1 MYWPFRNNLIKAY
14 STYLKK
20 PVNMRYLMN
29 TVAIYT
35 YDDPSDTPCPY
46 KLLIGSESGSK
57 LKEVVSDDTHRQI
70 FFSENDSDFTKI
82 STSYDNK
89 SQSFK
94 VQFTHKPSG
103 LTVNNSWTLRT
114 RAQGG
119 WGGKNLYFTT
129 AAE

>member
-1 MYWPFRNNLIKAY
+1 
-14 STYLKK
+14 
-20 PVNMRYLMN
+20 MRYLIN

-46 KLLIGSESGSK
+46 KLLIGSEKTST
-57 LKEVVSDDTHRQI
+57 LKDIVSDDTHRQI
-70 FFSENDSDFTKI
+70 FFSENDTDFTKI
-82 STSYDNK
+82 KTTYDNK

-94 VQFTHKPSG
+94 AEFTFKPTSMK
-103 LTVNNSWTLRT
+103 VNWPMTLRT

-129 AAE
+129 SGFKFS